1 MAEKKTIELDIQSN
15 LGSLRSQLREAQAE
29 VAAMAD
35 KFGATSKE
43 ATEAA
48 KKAAKLKDAIG
59 DAKDL
64 TDAFNPDAK
73 FGALTKSLGGAMDG
87 FQAVQGAMGLFGTES
102 ADVEKALLKV
112 QSAMAMAQGVQG
124 VMESVDSFKTL
135 ITQVKSFTLIQK
147 ISTALQWLWNT
158 AMNAN
163 PLVAIAAAIIAVVA
177 VGYKLISWLMESSEA
192 NEEAAASIK
201 RNTEALNRQKASAD
215 KAGDALKEKNGH
227 EYNMAKAAGASAEAL
242 RKLALKHA
250 DEQIALEE
258 ASVATAR
265 NTYEKQRNILESYKM
280 AGMSDEVI
288 EKQRELVTKTREAL
302 KEEYADLKAAYQNKR
317 NVIHQNQVEIQQE
330 ITDAKKKE
338 LEAEK
343 EKNDKIKEQQ
353 QDAHDKA
360 VDQYK
365 DNKQKEQDLIKQ
377 YNENLTAYLDS
388 KEKERQSK
396 ITDAQEK
403 ELQDLDNKY
412 EALYAQADA
421 ANQSD
426 KDLLIAHQEEIN
438 AIRDKYAKIAADKLA
453 EANKEAEKLRLA
465 SIQEM
470 EDKILEIDE
479 QNFQNR
485 LKKSMTDEEYQ
496 LELVRQKYFTLETLA
511 EGNAEQLAIIEQAKA
526 DEIDAIEKK
535 QLEKAQATQKEKVD
549 LIFKYAQTF
558 TQAMSSLNGL
568 LNAQDNERLKNV
580 VKGSKEEDAIKRKM
594 FDRDKKLRI
603 VQTIID
609 TASNVVNSVRNGGG
623 IPTGI
628 PFGIAAGAMG
638 ALQIATINKAK
649 YDGGSNTVPSS
660 TGGET
665 GAAGSVMS
673 PSFNVVGNSGINQ
686 LAQLQQQPSRA
697 YVVSG
702 EVTSAQSLDR
712 NRIEN
717 ATLVQ

>member
-15 LGSLRSQLREAQAE
+15 LGSLRSQLKEAQAD

-35 KFGATSKE
+35 KFGATSKQ
-43 ATEAA
+43 AQDAA

-73 FGALTKSLGGAMDG
+73 FGALTKSLSGAMDG
-87 FQAVQGAMGLFGTES
+87 FQAVQGAMGMFGAES

-135 ITQVKSFTLIQK
+135 ITQVKGFTIVQK

-158 AMNAN
+158 AMEAN
-163 PLVAIAAAIIAVVA
+163 PVMAIATAIIAVLA
-177 VGYKLISWLMESSEA
+177 VGYKLISWLMDSSEA
-192 NEEAAASIK
+192 NEEAAAATK
-201 RNTEALNRQKASAD
+201 RNTEALNRQKAAAD
-215 KAGDALKEKNGH
+215 KAGDSLKEKNSH

-302 KEEYADLKAAYQNKR
+302 KEEYADLKEAYKHKR
-317 NVIHQNQVEIQQE
+317 DVIYQNQVEIQQE
-330 ITDAKKKE
+330 ITDAKNKE
-338 LEAEK
+338 IQAEK

-365 DNKQKEQDLIKQ
+365 DNEQKKQDLIKQ
-377 YNENLTAYLDS
+377 YNENLIAYLDS
-388 KEKERQSK
+388 KEKERQAK

-403 ELQDLDNKY
+403 ELQDVDNKY

-426 KDLLIAHQEEIN
+426 KDIIIAHQEEIQ
-438 AIRDKYAKIAADKLA
+438 AIKDKYAKIALDKLA
-453 EANKEAEKLRLA
+453 EANREAEKLRIA
-465 SIQEM
+465 AAKEM

-485 LKKSMTDEEYQ
+485 LKKSMTEEEYE

-526 DEIDAIEKK
+526 NEIDAIQKK
-535 QLEKAQATQKEKVD
+535 QSDKEKELSKNKNEMVLKGIKDSLQMISDLNTLFAGKSKKQQEKAFKVQKAVNIANAVVD
-549 LIFKYAQTF
+549 TYKAANAALA
-558 TQAMSSLNGL
+558 SS
-568 LNAQDNERLKNV
+568 
-580 VKGSKEEDAIKRKM
+580 
-594 FDRDKKLRI
+594 
-603 VQTIID
+603 
-609 TASNVVNSVRNGGG
+609 
-623 IPTGI
+623 PP
-628 PFGIAAGAMG
+628 PFNFIAMG
-638 ALQIATINKAK
+638 AAITAGLINVKK
-649 YDGGSNTVPSS
+649 ITDTKFDGGATPPAGGGGG
-660 TGGET
+660 TGG
-665 GAAGSVMS
+665 GAGSVMS
-673 PSFNVVGNSGINQ
+673 PSFNIVGNSGINQ
-686 LAQLQQQPSRA
+686 LAQLQQKPSKA

-702 EVTSAQSLDR
+702 DVTSAQSLDR

>member
-15 LGSLRSQLREAQAE
+15 LGSLKSQLREAQAE

-43 ATEAA
+43 ATDAA

-73 FGALTKSLGGAMDG
+73 FGALTKSLSGAMDG
-87 FQAVQGAMGLFGTES
+87 FQAVQGAMGMFGAES

-135 ITQVKSFTLIQK
+135 ITQVKGFTIVQK

-158 AMNAN
+158 AMEAN
-163 PLVAIAAAIIAVVA
+163 PVMAIATAIIAVLA

-192 NEEAAASIK
+192 NEEAAAATK
-201 RNTEALNRQKASAD
+201 RNTEALNRQKAAAD
-215 KAGDALKEKNGH
+215 KAGDSLKDKNSH

-302 KEEYADLKAAYQNKR
+302 KEEYADLKEAYKHKR
-317 NVIHQNQVEIQQE
+317 DVINQNQVEIQQE
-330 ITDAKKKE
+330 LTDAKNKQIQE
-338 LEAEK
+338 EK
-343 EKNDKIKEQQ
+343 EKNDKILENQKE
-353 QDAHDKA
+353 AHDKSVEA
-360 VDQYK
+360 LEEIKKNNRDATDVFKSEYDKQVRDITEKYDAQIKLAKQYK
-365 DNKQKEQDLIKQ
+365 QDT
-377 YNENLTAYLDS
+377 TALEAA
-388 KEKERQSK
+388 K
-396 ITDAQEK
+396 TK
-403 ELQDLDNKY
+403 ELQDLQDRQIDTTRLGLEKVAIL
-412 EALYAQADA
+412 EAKHVELSKESQEQQKKGLVGVQEARERIAIAEAKLNDEQIANAKKKHDLTLQGAKDSLQMISDITTLFAGKSKKQQEKAFKIQKAVNIATAIVDTYKA
-421 ANQSD
+421 ANS
-426 KDLLIAHQEEIN
+426 A
-438 AIRDKYAKIAADKLA
+438 
-453 EANKEAEKLRLA
+453 LA
-465 SIQEM
+465 SAPPPF
-470 EDKILEIDE
+470 
-479 QNFQNR
+479 NF
-485 LKKSMTDEEYQ
+485 
-496 LELVRQKYFTLETLA
+496 
-511 EGNAEQLAIIEQAKA
+511 I
-526 DEIDAIEKK
+526 
-535 QLEKAQATQKEKVD
+535 
-549 LIFKYAQTF
+549 
-558 TQAMSSLNGL
+558 
-568 LNAQDNERLKNV
+568 
-580 VKGSKEEDAIKRKM
+580 
-594 FDRDKKLRI
+594 
-603 VQTIID
+603 
-609 TASNVVNSVRNGGG
+609 
-623 IPTGI
+623 
-628 PFGIAAGAMG
+628 AMG
-638 ALQIATINKAK
+638 AAITAGLVNVKKITDTKFE
-649 YDGGSNTVPSS
+649 GGSTPSA
-660 TGGET
+660 GGGGT
-665 GAAGSVMS
+665 SSGGGGMTSVMS

-686 LAQLQQQPSRA
+686 LAQLQQQPTKA

-717 ATLVQ
+717 ATLVK